1 MQKIASLARQ
11 QANKGAGKA
20 RDKAL
25 DAAAKRKEEFLGA
38 RVPKSLKDKV
48 SSRAEELG
56 IPVSLL
62 IRKVLEEV
70 FDSSGEA
77 PLASITEQLVS
88 PVSSSQRTRYN
99 DVLGWK
105 ELELNKQQA
114 CERCS
119 SLMPAGAEAIMGVQP
134 DNGLVII
141 CSACKE
147 QLKA

>member
-1 MQKIASLARQ
+1 MQKVASLARQ
-11 QANKGAGKA
+11 QADKA
-20 RDKAL
+20 RNKAI
-25 DAAAKRKEEFLGA
+25 DTAAKRKEEFLGA

-70 FDSSGEA
+70 FDSSGGA
-77 PLASITEQLVS
+77 PLSSIKDQLVS
-88 PVSSSQRTRYN
+88 PVSSSQRLNYD

-114 CERCS
+114 CARCHTIMS
-119 SLMPAGAEAIMGVQP
+119 AGSEAIMGVQP

-147 QLKA
+147 ELKA